1 MTLDITTGRQS
12 LSAEERNG
20 LYDKVVTPHYD
31 TIAQAVRRQTFPG
44 EDADDN
50 LQEVLIHLLQN
61 ACTIAALP
69 PAQQLPWMLR
79 AIHNKLTSIHRHER
93 HLASI
98 YCDDNDDDARS
109 YDDDTRGYDNDARCY
124 DDISGH
130 CSTPSLI
137 IDREDYPRTYDT
149 LMALPA
155 LQRRAIL
162 LEAEGWTPTDIMAEL
177 RLPATTVYP
186 LLSRARKAVAHAYSH
201 PINKKRQGNVGGNYL

>member
-1 MTLDITTGRQS
+1 MTLDITTGHQS

-50 LQEVLIHLLQN
+50 LQEVLILLLQN
-61 ACTIAALP
+61 ASTIAALP

-79 AIHNKLTSIHRHER
+79 AIHNKLTSIHRHAR

-98 YCDDNDDDARS
+98 YCDDNDNDTLR
-109 YDDDTRGYDNDARCY
+109 YDDDARCY

-186 LLSRARKAVAHAYSH
+186 LLSRARAFLRSH
-201 PINKKRQGNVGGNYL
+201 THFLPLPACARGE